1 MFEMQFDQLRF
12 MDPSED
18 SHYPG
23 IWQSQVNSMKTA
35 ARSLNINTRP
45 YYRKK
50 KGFLHSTALRL
61 AVAFTAAAAAF
72 IIVLSSVNL
81 TQAEEDTL
89 ARKQYTSICI
99 QPGDSLWSIAEQYA
113 DGHYSSIQ
121 EYIDE
126 VRFINELPSD
136 TIHAYAY
143 LVIPYYKG

>member
-1 MFEMQFDQLRF
+1 
-12 MDPSED
+12 
-18 SHYPG
+18 
-23 IWQSQVNSMKTA
+23 MKTVT
-35 ARSLNINTRP
+35 RSLSLSGKP
-45 YYRKK
+45 YQRKRK
-50 KGFLHSTALRL
+50 SIFHSALIR
-61 AVAFTAAAAAF
+61 AAIAFSAAAAAF
-72 IIVLSSVNL
+72 IIILSSVNL

-99 QPGDSLWSIAEQYA
+99 QPGDTLWSIAEEYA

-121 EYIDE
+121 EYIEE